1 MSGPLDNMSSLAA
14 ANSEANLQQKLH
26 SAELWRR
33 LHLFRLA
40 VMSSSS
46 GESTADGMEKR
57 RKLVL
62 GLLKD
67 VELRVIFVAVD
78 FCHGPAGDE
87 TKQGVVEV
95 ALLSVLESSVGQELL
110 QEVSTIGT
118 YAECCPPRVLCRS
131 TSALSLCT
139 HCLLRLRLG
148 LSSSWPG
155 AVSLCAELV
164 GSRTA
169 SGRSKYE
176 FHRTRPPLQ
185 VCGGMR
191 RAPPEIRQHSL
202 SLCRAKEIFDIYRG
216 EISAAMRYHYRWDVQ

>member
-26 SAELWRR
+26 SSELWRR

-95 ALLSVLESSVGQELL
+95 ALLSVLESSVGKELL
-110 QEVSTIGT
+110 QEVSTID
-118 YAECCPPRVLCRS
+118 C
-131 TSALSLCT
+131 
-139 HCLLRLRLG
+139 
-148 LSSSWPG
+148 
-155 AVSLCAELV
+155 
-164 GSRTA
+164 
-169 SGRSKYE
+169 
-176 FHRTRPPLQ
+176 
-185 VCGGMR
+185 
-191 RAPPEIRQHSL
+191 
-202 SLCRAKEIFDIYRG
+202 
-216 EISAAMRYHYRWDVQ
+216 